1 MQWKTRNVDFC
12 TLTQRFGRAARDPT
26 IEGFAVL
33 LVEPACYNDDE
44 EEDIDV
50 GTKRKRKNKK
60 LVKKSKRPRNDRTD
74 LAPQSQL
81 PLESQVPRGEDEDE
95 DEDEEEDEE
104 EGEEVNGN
112 AGDGR
117 RDPGQT
123 FTPPNV
129 SDGNAEN
136 VVAPTYED
144 RWSEYYEWSEIQKEN
159 KKTASL
165 HPASRDLIGVREP
178 VDDCRRIT
186 QGIFFALSKSLGKP
200 LIFLITII

>member
-1 MQWKTRNVDFC
+1 MQWKARNVDFC

-95 DEDEEEDEE
+95 EDEEDEFRGEKAEDEF
-104 EGEEVNGN
+104 
-112 AGDGR
+112 R
-117 RDPGQT
+117 
-123 FTPPNV
+123 
-129 SDGNAEN
+129 
-136 VVAPTYED
+136 
-144 RWSEYYEWSEIQKEN
+144 N
-159 KKTASL
+159 KKVDERFRNEVSQEDFPDKDVEGDFQQQQQQGMRCWDEMNSLATAK
-165 HPASRDLIGVREP
+165 DL
-178 VDDCRRIT
+178 
-186 QGIFFALSKSLGKP
+186 ALG
-200 LIFLITII
+200 T